1 MPLASDLE
9 HLPDR
14 AIKFTDS
21 FDALSDADFDQSNL
35 QSRGAESHESVR
47 GVD

>member
-21 FDALSDADFDQSNL
+21 SDALSDVDFDRSNL
-35 QSRGAESHESVR
+35 QSRGPESDESVR

>member
-9 HLPDR
+9 HFPDR

-21 FDALSDADFDQSNL
+21 SDALGDVDFDQSNL
-35 QSRGAESHESVR
+35 QSRRPESDESVR
-47 GVD
+47 GDD